1 MVLKVTPNS
10 IIKKGVITYIV
21 SIACI
26 LFGFTIGLFILPQL
40 GWSAVIVGIAL
51 LTIGTLMKNIVV
63 GTFISNLSSDRL
75 NNMENK
81 PNGILM
87 TIMTFLMIELIET
100 IPFIGQLIKFVI
112 FIFAVGIMISI
123 ITNKEEKT
131 EKIIAKDE

>member
-1 MVLKVTPNS
+1 
-10 IIKKGVITYIV
+10 
-21 SIACI
+21 
-26 LFGFTIGLFILPQL
+26 
-40 GWSAVIVGIAL
+40 
-51 LTIGTLMKNIVV
+51 MKNIVV